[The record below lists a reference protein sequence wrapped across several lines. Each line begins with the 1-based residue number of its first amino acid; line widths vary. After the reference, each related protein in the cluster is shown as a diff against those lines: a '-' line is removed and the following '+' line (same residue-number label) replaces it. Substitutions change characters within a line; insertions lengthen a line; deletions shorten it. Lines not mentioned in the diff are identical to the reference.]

1 MNLARL
7 FLAGALA
14 LVFNAPLQAGQWCA
28 GGICANSV
36 VIEDGA
42 GNKFGTAANPL
53 VVQDNTVANA
63 IASAALTPPIQMKA
77 QSVVVTDVASGAITA
92 TGNGG
97 TLALDGG
104 NSLAAVVNVTTASGA
119 APTLDLTLQ
128 ESQDA
133 GATWSDIYQLQRI
146 TTTGTVTVPNMLL
159 TGTRR
164 WKWTVGG
171 SSPSFTLSITATRG
185 TAPAPLIRQFFDRT
199 VVANTL
205 GSTTPSWSIGG
216 CRNNQMFVFNGAVTT
231 TAAVWQI
238 QYSPDGTNWTNAG
251 STVNPSANSTA
262 QNSTTS
268 SWPYARVGVVTAGSG
283 DTVNYVAFYCTN

>member
-7 FLAGALA
+7 ILAGALA
-14 LVFNAPLQAGQWCA
+14 LAFSAPLQAGQWCV
-28 GGICANSV
+28 GGVCTNGF

-42 GNKFGTAANPL
+42 GNKFGAANPL
-53 VVQDNTVANA
+53 AVQDSTVAAA
-63 IASAALTPPIQMKA
+63 IAAAALTPPIQMKA
-77 QSVVVTDVASGAITA
+77 QSVVVTDLASQAITA
-92 TGNGG
+92 TGNGS

-104 NSLAAVVNVTTASGA
+104 NSLGAVVNVTAASGTS
-119 APTLDLTLQ
+119 PTLDLTLQ

-146 TTTGTVTVPNMLL
+146 ITTGQVTVPNMLL

-171 SSPSFTLSITATRG
+171 TSPSFTLSIVSTRG
-185 TAPAPLIRQFFDRT
+185 TASAPLIRQFFDRT
-199 VVANTL
+199 IVANTL
-205 GSTTPSWSIGG
+205 SSSTPTWNVAG
-216 CRNNQMFVFNGAVTT
+216 CRNNQFFVFNGAVTT

-251 STVNPSANSTA
+251 STVNPGNNSTA
-262 QNSTTS
+262 QSSTTT
-268 SWPYARVGVVTAGSG
+268 SWPYARIGVVTAGSG
-283 DTVNYVAFYCTN
+283 DTINYVSFYCTN